1 MRGKRFV
8 YGSYRGRRS
17 TTDVLK
23 TVALILV
30 VLVVLAVAG
39 VWMAQ
44 KYIVYDDG
52 GYHLELPFFQ
62 KEGPAQE
69 PEDFRVAVEP
79 AASQPEETPEEG
91 EPLLATVTV
100 PLSAVE
106 DGSAEALAAQAGA
119 NSVLLDMKTDR
130 GQLGFVSQLAMAASA
145 GVNAGQADINRQL
158 QALNSGELY
167 TVARLSCFRDHAL
180 AKDET
185 YAIRTNSGYRWTD
198 PEELRWS
205 SPASQAVQDY
215 LVALMVELAQLGFDE
230 ILLDNWGY
238 PRRREIWAISSRG
251 MPTTWSTCLSRWRS
265 SSPERRRLWSPTG
278 RGWPFGAPGRCWRG
292 MRVPAAR
299 RPSCWSG
306 MPSGS
311 GWRRRRT
318 VWRTCF
324 PKRGSQKERSGWPCW
339 WKSWTQT
346 WTVPRG
352 SGTRRRELRTRK
364 QARRLS
370 ESSDALFF
378 SQRGRS
384 HVAPPS
390 GR

>member
-230 ILLDNWGY
+230 ILLTDCGF
-238 PRRREIWAISSRG
+238 
-251 MPTTWSTCLSRWRS
+251 PTQGDLDSLRAVEEKEETLETFCRQLQGALADTPVTLSVMGQRDS
-265 SSPERRRLWSPTG
+265 VTADPVSGQTTALLATFG
-278 RGWPFGAPGRCWRG
+278 R
-292 MRVPAAR
+292 V
-299 RPSCWSG
+299 
-306 MPSGS
+306 
-311 GWRRRRT
+311 
-318 VWRTCF
+318 
-324 PKRGSQKERSGWPCW
+324 
-339 WKSWTQT
+339 WTQAEDQET
-346 WTVPRG
+346 LAAFDPVVLPAV
-352 SGTRRRELRTRK
+352 S
-364 QARRLS
+364 
-370 ESSDALFF
+370 
-378 SQRGRS
+378 
-384 HVAPPS
+384 
-390 GR
+390 